1 MPNLSKILDN
11 TGLFTA
17 PQSQFVKTNHN
28 QRNNLILNE
37 RAAVSNKN

>member
-11 TGLFTA
+11 TGLFAA